1 MRFLLDG
8 MLGKL
13 TRWLRMLGY
22 DAVYLNDLAD
32 KDLLALAK
40 RESRVLLTSDEE
52 LYRTAAM
59 RGTET
64 VLVQGLTEPQR
75 LAEVAERYK
84 LRLEIDTTISKCPKC
99 GFAIRETKKSEVEES
114 VPPTTFKVYT
124 SFWVCTNPKCAKVYW
139 HGSHWKKIEKTLEEA
154 RRILDSTK
162 KPPGTREQPQPRRG
176 QDTGE
181 TGPTR
186 NQQILG
192 KQRDNRTTTGHS

>member
-22 DAVYLNDLAD
+22 DAIYLNDLAD

-40 RESRVLLTSDEE
+40 REDLVLLTSDEE

-64 VLVQGLTEPQR
+64 ALVQGRTEPER
-75 LAEVAERYK
+75 LAAIAERYK
-84 LRLEIDTTISKCPKC
+84 LRLEIDTTISKCPTC
-99 GFAIRETKKSEVEES
+99 GFAIREAEKSDVEGL
-114 VPPTTFKVYT
+114 VPPTTFKVYR

-139 HGSHWKKIEKTLEEA
+139 HGSHWKKIEQTLEEV
-154 RRILDSTK
+154 RKILDSSRKTTK
-162 KPPGTREQPQPRRG
+162 P
-176 QDTGE
+176 
-181 TGPTR
+181 
-186 NQQILG
+186 
-192 KQRDNRTTTGHS
+192 